1 MARKSSRA
9 SIGDRA
15 DFPREPYGSDAPLE
29 GSWID
34 GRGLDNLE
42 SRTVEKDF
50 VQVVLA
56 LDPGVRFAGIIDA
69 EGELVEGGMRS
80 GLAPLEPT
88 KRDEAKLYLKWFLM
102 EAMTDEWN
110 RFLGKKMLF
119 YARYEKVDM
128 YGVPLKGLRIML
140 VSTERT
146 GSSSYFGDKLLEL
159 VDSSKL

>member
-1 MARKSSRA
+1 MDS
-9 SIGDRA
+9 
-15 DFPREPYGSDAPLE
+15 LE
-29 GSWID
+29 GNRID
-34 GRGLDNLE
+34 GRGLDKLE
-42 SRTVEKDF
+42 SRTVEKGF

-56 LDPGVRFAGIIDA
+56 LDPKVRFAGIIDA
-69 EGELVEGGMRS
+69 EGALVEGGMRK

-110 RFLGKKMLF
+110 KFLGKKMLF
-119 YARYEKVDM
+119 YTRYEKVDM
-128 YGVPLKGLRIML
+128 YGVPLKDSRIML

-146 GSSSYFGDKLLEL
+146 ESSSFFGDRLLEL